1 MEKCQKREE
10 GDVCAWTVENVLKT
24 LRFSAIHLKAE
35 RRKRNLRRNLKTLF
49 LMRTFFLQVFFLI
62 SFQNMKYLTWYRKG
76 HTFLYLRNFHHV

>member
-49 LMRTFFLQVFFLI
+49 LMRTFFLQVFFFNFI
-62 SFQNMKYLTWYRKG
+62 SKYEIFNLVSKRAYV
-76 HTFLYLRNFHHV
+76 FVSP